1 MKSLIAIAALVA
13 CSGAWAGGDTVIYE
27 CPNVRQ
33 GEADIGIPV
42 PGPYVFSDCNVGIAD
57 ASTFA
62 IDDNNSETL
71 QAGEIGYPGIGFFP
85 LADLTFGVLF
95 IGAYTGDEITPAPS
109 GGEMVGTALAG
120 DDGYIPAGTYDMGQ
134 DYSGNCSELGP
145 KEPPTIS
152 VPGESGN
159 VYCSVMELADNR
171 RILARAKWVVNTDA
185 SPYFATF
192 EDPQILVESPAPAT
206 PVPTM
211 PMYLLMGLSGLLVL
225 FGFYR
230 VRASK

>member
-1 MKSLIAIAALVA
+1 MKSLFAIAALVA
-13 CSGAWAGGDTVIYE
+13 SASASGGDFYE

-42 PGPYVFSDCNVGIAD
+42 SGPYLFSDCSVGIAD
-57 ASTFA
+57 ATTFA
-62 IDDNNSETL
+62 IDNNNSETL

-85 LADLTFGVLF
+85 LADLTFGVVF
-95 IGAYTGDEITPAPS
+95 IGAYIGDEITPTPS

-120 DDGYIPAGTYDMGQ
+120 DDGYIPVGTYDMGQ

-145 KEPPTIS
+145 KEWPEVS
-152 VPGESGN
+152 AWGESGN
-159 VYCSVMELADNR
+159 VYCSVMELAGNR
-171 RILARAKWVVNTDA
+171 RILARAKWVVNTEA
-185 SPYFATF
+185 LPYVATF
-192 EDPQILVESPAPAT
+192 EDPQILVESPAPTT

-211 PMYLLMGLSGLLVL
+211 PIYLLMVLSGLLAL
-225 FGFYR
+225 FGYHR